1 MGINMKF
8 YDINNKLLTVY
19 GMNRK
24 FERIPKEIAKN
35 VSDGVFS
42 QYNIPAGGRIRFS
55 TNSSKIS
62 IKVKVSNSRDIGF
75 DLYKV
80 ENGCEIFAAGFR
92 KPDCFLCNGDFESSI
107 SVAADNTMHSYT
119 LNFPYISKFEEFYIG
134 INDDAELKSGTP
146 YINTKPVVFYG
157 SSITQGAWASRPGT
171 TYEAMISQKY
181 NLNYLNLGF
190 AGNAKGEKEI
200 VDYMSRLDMSAFVCD
215 YDHNAYD
222 LNLLKNT
229 HLPMYKKIR
238 EANPEIPYIIITRPD
253 YFSNPQDN
261 DIRNEVIMET
271 YEFAVKNGD
280 TKVWFVDGK
289 SFFEGEYYLN
299 CTKDGCHPNDIGFYR
314 MAQKIS
320 NVLAVALGLN
330 KHKHNEYLVKGAFIG
345 NDNVAR
351 NVNRL

>member
-1 MGINMKF
+1 
-8 YDINNKLLTVY
+8 
-19 GMNRK
+19 
-24 FERIPKEIAKN
+24 
-35 VSDGVFS
+35 
-42 QYNIPAGGRIRFS
+42 
-55 TNSSKIS
+55 
-62 IKVKVSNSRDIGF
+62 
-75 DLYKV
+75 
-80 ENGCEIFAAGFR
+80 
-92 KPDCFLCNGDFESSI
+92 
-107 SVAADNTMHSYT
+107 
-119 LNFPYISKFEEFYIG
+119 
-134 INDDAELKSGTP
+134 
-146 YINTKPVVFYG
+146 
-157 SSITQGAWASRPGT
+157 
-171 TYEAMISQKY
+171 
-181 NLNYLNLGF
+181 
-190 AGNAKGEKEI
+190 
-200 VDYMSRLDMSAFVCD
+200 
-215 YDHNAYD
+215 
-222 LNLLKNT
+222 
-229 HLPMYKKIR
+229 MYKKIR

-261 DIRNEVIMET
+261 DIRNAVIMET